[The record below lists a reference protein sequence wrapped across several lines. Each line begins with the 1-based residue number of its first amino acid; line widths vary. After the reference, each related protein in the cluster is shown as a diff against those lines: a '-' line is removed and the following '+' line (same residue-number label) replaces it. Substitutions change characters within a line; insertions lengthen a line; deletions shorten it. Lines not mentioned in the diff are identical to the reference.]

1 MLFFLGKWQVSDRF
15 EERMSLESDD
25 GRLAKP

>member
-1 MLFFLGKWQVSDRF
+1 MLLLGKRQVSDKF

-25 GRLAKP
+25 GRSAKP